1 MNRRKMRK
9 IARVLHR
16 GAAVAAT
23 AVLAVTL
30 APQPAQAAID
40 IIGTIT
46 KEEGGYEPRFPS
58 FVELQDTN
66 DRIMAVWHRALEH
79 AGTVGR
85 IELSIFD
92 EVAGTWS
99 APVPAL
105 SKQTPWA
112 DIDTRDPHL
121 TRMRD
126 GKVIMTFFAQGKVY
140 YSYWQPG
147 WTRFADPVEL
157 RVAGMPASVASHGG
171 VLPLTN
177 TASNVDEVLV
187 PFYADGSGG
196 GAYYMRAKYQPGT
209 GALLSPQSFRRIIAN
224 DDSPATENLRYTE
237 PVLVQVGDTV
247 IAGIR
252 AEAILA
258 SPPAGQTGRHAR
270 PFVLARWNAYSDT
283 AAFNIHRPLI
293 NGSGF
298 LASSHH
304 LLKVGDPSNPDIFI
318 TYGNRYDYSHR
329 PTRGVLFKEPLAA
342 TWTATVTK
350 QLYDSGHY
358 DQANP
363 SSIERERD
371 WYWTLGFNV
380 NANSADYAKLQ
391 IVRSQRADF

>member
-1 MNRRKMRK
+1 MRR
-9 IARVLHR
+9 IARILNR
-16 GAAVAAT
+16 GATVAMT

-30 APQPAQAAID
+30 APQPAQAAIA
-40 IIGTIT
+40 IIGTVT
-46 KEEGGYEPRFPS
+46 TEEDGYEPRFPS
-58 FVELQDTN
+58 FIELQDSN

-79 AGTVGR
+79 TSVGR

-92 EVAGTWS
+92 PTTGAWG

-105 SKQTPWA
+105 NRQTPWA
-112 DIDTRDPHL
+112 GIDTRDPNL

-126 GKVIMTFFAQGKVY
+126 GKVIMTFFAQGEVY

-147 WTRFADPVEL
+147 WTRFADPVAL
-157 RVAGMPASVASHGG
+157 RVTGMPAGVATHGA
-171 VLPLTN
+171 VLPLAN
-177 TASNVDEVLV
+177 TATSVDEVLI
-187 PFYADGSGG
+187 PFYADGSNG

-209 GALLSPQSFRRIIAN
+209 NVLLAPQSFRRIIAN
-224 DDSPATENLRYTE
+224 DDSPADNDQRYTE
-237 PVLVQVGDTV
+237 PSFVQVGDTIV
-247 IAGIR
+247 TGIR

-258 SPPAGQTGRHAR
+258 NPPAGQTGRHAE

-283 AAFNIHRPLI
+283 GPFTIQRPLI

-304 LLKVGDPSNPDIFI
+304 LLKVGNPADPDIFL

-329 PTRGVLFKEPLAA
+329 PTRGVLFTEPLAA
-342 TWTATVTK
+342 TWSATVTK

-363 SSIERERD
+363 NSIERETD
-371 WYWTLGFNV
+371 WYWTLAFNV
-380 NANSADYAKLQ
+380 NQSSPNYAKLQ